1 MIQVKNSNVDT
12 YSSNLTSIMS
22 INVFKRRLGNKI
34 DLFFMVTLKLSG
46 PGQRWYFV
54 SVVPGSVGHVVCC
67 TLHWWTVYRQPLL
80 LVLRQ
85 FCGVVHK
92 GQNGCHGEWQL
103 VVVFDRRPSRS
114 PTMSLRRRHELRNDD
129 WLEDDVDWSSCH
141 AVGPEYS
148 QGMNTLWTRR
158 DDLTDMFIHG
168 QSVRYS
174 NA

>member
-85 FCGVVHK
+85 FCGAVDK

-103 VVVFDRRPSRS
+103 VVVFGRRPSRS
-114 PTMSLRRRHELRNDD
+114 PTMSLRRTRASRRRLTWRWCGLKQLSRRGSGVFAGHEHF
-129 WLEDDVDWSSCH
+129 V
-141 AVGPEYS
+141 
-148 QGMNTLWTRR
+148 NTKRWPYWHVHSRTECSL
-158 DDLTDMFIHG
+158 
-168 QSVRYS
+168 Q
-174 NA
+174 